1 MQKIYNK
8 KNIKNGYILGMAM
21 IILGAVLTISLS
33 ISSLLLRDFKLSIS
47 AINSSTA
54 YGIADSMLSCATALD
69 KNFTYFSTSTS
80 ETKKFFSDTNDLVD
94 YYAPLK
100 AKYDLTTIKC
110 LSMPVINTNLVLQ
123 NVDPNMSGTTTVPL
137 FTRSNI
143 DTYGTEVVN
152 SETSI
157 SQIDINDISSPYRGG
172 VLTKIKIWGDSV
184 PASACGILE
193 VYATS
198 TGERMYIARG
208 KYPCDGNKIT
218 ERVIVKTLD

>member
-1 MQKIYNK
+1 MKKNYNK
-8 KNIKNGYILGMAM
+8 KNIKDGYILGMAM
-21 IILGAVLTISLS
+21 IILGAVLTVSLS

-69 KNFTYFSTSTS
+69 KNFTYFSTTTS
-80 ETKKFFSDTNDLVD
+80 ETKKFFSDTTDLVS
-94 YYAPLK
+94 YYYPLQS
-100 AKYDLTTIKC
+100 KYDLTTIKC
-110 LSMPVINTNLVLQ
+110 LSMPVLNTNLLLQ
-123 NVDPNMSGTTTVPL
+123 DVGVSGTTTVPL
-137 FTRSNI
+137 FTRTNV
-143 DTYGTEVVN
+143 DTANQVTEVVN

-157 SQIDINDISSPYRGG
+157 SQIDPNDIDSPYRGG

-184 PASACGILE
+184 PAFACGILE

-218 ERVIVKTLD
+218 ERVIVKTLN